1 MHLTVNFESNLVHN
15 ISLAQESFS
24 FKFCIS
30 INSKTDDAIEG
41 VLAFSGKLYSNA
53 NNNLRKVSDDI
64 QE

>member
-53 NNNLRKVSDDI
+53 K
-64 QE
+64 